1 MALVYRAIPILSTTL
16 LRKKQ
21 IGERNISL
29 EEYFYD
35 LGFIDFENSAPFYR
49 ISEDS
54 CSTFKYPE
62 EETKAFF
69 LFPFDAVSATLQSVN
84 KKFYHHHEW
93 KILEYD
99 IPDDILTEYCG
110 YGFYDGETKIEFR
123 IPISEFKKWANPAH
137 TIDINVLHKMI
148 TESVKK
154 AIDEYKI
161 NEVDH
166 KIADIISDELEEI
179 TKTCID
185 ATREYFDCPFITNNN
200 HLIKRND
207 LIYKNERYLYYHE
220 ILSYLERKNIPVNDN
235 MIGLHKLFEHDSDD
249 IYYQYRTSSEEYFKT
264 NLCERLEE
272 VLSKIKKVK

>member
-200 HLIKRND
+200 HLILKAFATAWKYRELYECEGNVDNIIRNLHTSSRQFYRCLD
-207 LIYKNERYLYYHE
+207 VAYMNPDKINE
-220 ILSYLERKNIPVNDN
+220 ILSGKLKINVND
-235 MIGLHKLFEHDSDD
+235 LFQIAQECC
-249 IYYQYRTSSEEYFKT
+249 
-264 NLCERLEE
+264 L
-272 VLSKIKKVK
+272 